1 MAFSYLWHQLH
12 LRGYQIVAVF
22 FFLFLGTWSSTAQ
35 AQRKIEKINLSNH
48 DAKSMHYG
56 FHLSMNLAKFKL
68 EHSQYYVDS
77 LNKPSGSTLF
87 SKGTPGFNI
96 GFVLNKKITDYVD
109 LRFLPGVGFYSRR
122 LNFKNGEGEESIQE
136 FGITAAEFPL
146 LVKLKSERR
155 KNVRMYVVGGAKAS
169 INVGN
174 KKKGDA
180 ATQLEINPND
190 FAIEYGV
197 GVDLF
202 YPFFKFAP
210 EIRFSNGLT
219 NLRSQGNNLGAKS
232 LDRVVTNTVT
242 LYLFFEN

>member
-1 MAFSYLWHQLH
+1 MLILSAWATSLPA
-12 LRGYQIVAVF
+12 R
-22 FFLFLGTWSSTAQ
+22 AQ
-35 AQRKIEKINLSNH
+35 KIDKINLANH

-56 FHLSMNLAKFKL
+56 FHLSLNVAKFKL
-68 EHSQYYVDS
+68 EHSQYYLDS
-77 LNKPSGSTLF
+77 LYKPTGTTIF
-87 SKGTPGFNI
+87 SKGMPGFNI

-109 LRFLPGVGFYSRR
+109 LRFLPGVGFYSRSIDYETA
-122 LNFKNGEGEESIQE
+122 EGEKTKQE

-146 LVKLKSERR
+146 LVKLKSNRR
-155 KNVRMYVVGGAKAS
+155 KNVRMYVVGGVKAA

-174 KKKGDA
+174 KKKGTA
-180 ATQLEINPND
+180 ASQMEINSND
-190 FAIEYGV
+190 FAVEYGV

-210 EIRFSNGLT
+210 ELRFSNGLN
-219 NLRSQGNNLGAKS
+219 NLRSPGNNLGAKS

>member
-1 MAFSYLWHQLH
+1 
-12 LRGYQIVAVF
+12 
-22 FFLFLGTWSSTAQ
+22 LFLIGFQPVQ
-35 AQRKIEKINLSNH
+35 AQQKIKKINLSNH

-56 FHLSMNLAKFKL
+56 FHLSLNVAKFKL

-77 LNKPSGSTLF
+77 VYKPDGSTIF

-96 GFVLNKKITDYVD
+96 DFVLNKKITDYVD
-109 LRFLPGVGFYSRR
+109 LRFLPGVGFYSRT
-122 LNFKNGEGEESIQE
+122 LTFKNAEGDESTQE

-146 LVKLKSERR
+146 LFKFKSERR
-155 KNVRMYVVGGAKAS
+155 KNVRLYVVGGAKAAV
-169 INVGN
+169 NVGN
-174 KKKGDA
+174 KKRGDA
-180 ATQLEINPND
+180 ATALEINAND
-190 FAIEYGV
+190 FAVEYGV

-219 NLRSQGNNLGAKS
+219 NLRAPGRNLGARS
-232 LDRVVTNTVT
+232 LDRVTTNTVT

>member
-1 MAFSYLWHQLH
+1 MASSYLWHQLY
-12 LRGYQIVAVF
+12 LRRHQITII
-22 FFLFLGTWSSTAQ
+22 FLILYLAFNSQTVQ
-35 AQRKIEKINLSNH
+35 AQYKIKKINLSNH
-48 DAKSMHYG
+48 DDKSMHYG
-56 FHLSMNLAKFKL
+56 FHLSLNVAKFKL
-68 EHSQYYVDS
+68 EHSQYYQDTVYTSD
-77 LNKPSGSTLF
+77 GSTIF

-109 LRFLPGVGFYSRR
+109 LRFLPGVGFYSRT
-122 LNFKNGEGEESIQE
+122 LTYKDFEGVESTQE
-136 FGITAAEFPL
+136 FGLTSAEFPL

-155 KNVRMYVVGGAKAS
+155 KNVRMYVVGGAKATV
-169 INVGN
+169 NVGN

-180 ATQLEINPND
+180 VTALEINAND
-190 FAIEYGV
+190 FALEYGV

-219 NLRSQGNNLGAKS
+219 NLRSPGRSLGAKS
-232 LDRVVTNTVT
+232 LDRVTTNTVT

>member
-1 MAFSYLWHQLH
+1 MALPYLWHQLH
-12 LRGYQIVAVF
+12 LHRYQVIVLAS
-22 FFLFLGTWSSTAQ
+22 FLALAISRPAQ
-35 AQRKIEKINLSNH
+35 AQKKIEKVNLPNH
-48 DAKSMHYG
+48 DIKSMHYG
-56 FHLSMNLAKFKL
+56 FHLSANLAKFKL
-68 EHSQYYVDS
+68 EHSQYFLDS
-77 LNKPSGSTLF
+77 VYMPTGTTLF

-122 LNFKNGEGEESIQE
+122 LNYKDAEGKETEQE

-155 KNVRMYVVGGAKAS
+155 KNVRMYVVGGVKAAV
-169 INVGN
+169 NVGN
-174 KKKGDA
+174 KKKGTA
-180 ATQLEINPND
+180 ASQMEINAND

-210 EIRFSNGLT
+210 ELRFSNGLN
-219 NLRSQGNNLGAKS
+219 NLRSPGNNMGARS
-232 LDRVVTNTVT
+232 LNRVVTNTVT

>member
-1 MAFSYLWHQLH
+1 MAFPDLRHQLH
-12 LRGYQIVAVF
+12 LRGYQVIILVFCGILAGSQPAWAQKKIV
-22 FFLFLGTWSSTAQ
+22 
-35 AQRKIEKINLSNH
+35 RMNLSNH
-48 DAKSMHYG
+48 DLKSMHYG
-56 FHLSMNLAKFKL
+56 FHLSLNTAKFKL
-68 EHSQYYVDS
+68 EHAPYFVDS
-77 LNKPSGSTLF
+77 VYKPTGTTIF
-87 SKGTPGFNI
+87 SKGMPGFNI
-96 GFVLNKKITDYVD
+96 GFVLNKRVTHYVD

-122 LNFKNGEGEESIQE
+122 INYTTTDGKETQQE

-155 KNVRMYVVGGAKAS
+155 KNVRVYVVGGAKAA

-174 KKKGDA
+174 KKKGTA
-180 ATQLEINPND
+180 ASQMEINPND

-210 EIRFSNGLT
+210 ELRFSNGLV
-219 NLRSQGNNLGAKS
+219 NLRSPGNNVGAKS

>member
-1 MAFSYLWHQLH
+1 MAFSYFWHQFH
-12 LRGYQIVAVF
+12 LRGYQIAATF
-22 FFLFLGTWSSTAQ
+22 FFLLLAAICQPVQ
-35 AQRKIEKINLSNH
+35 AQKKIEKINLSNH

-56 FHLSMNLAKFKL
+56 FHLSANLAKFKL
-68 EHSQYYVDS
+68 EHSQYFVDS
-77 LNKPSGSTLF
+77 VYKPDGSTLF
-87 SKGTPGFNI
+87 SQGTPGFNI
-96 GFVLNKKITDYVD
+96 GFVLNKKITHYVD

-122 LNFKNGEGEESIQE
+122 LNFKNGEGEESTQE

-155 KNVRMYVVGGAKAS
+155 KNVRVYVVGGAKAS

-180 ATQLEINPND
+180 ATQLEINSND

-210 EIRFSNGLT
+210 ELRFSNGLT
-219 NLRSQGNNLGAKS
+219 NLRSPGNNLGAKS
-232 LDRVVTNTVT
+232 LDRVTTNTVT

>member
-1 MAFSYLWHQLH
+1 MASSYLWHQFY
-12 LRGYQIVAVF
+12 LRGHQVIWGILF
-22 FFLFLGTWSSTAQ
+22 FVLVTGLPNAQ
-35 AQRKIEKINLSNH
+35 AQQKIKKINLSNH
-48 DAKSMHYG
+48 DDKSMHYG
-56 FHLSMNLAKFKL
+56 FHLSLNMAKFRL
-68 EHSQYYVDS
+68 EHSQYYRDS
-77 LNKPSGSTLF
+77 VYRPDGSTIF

-109 LRFLPGVGFYSRR
+109 LRFLPGVGFYSRT
-122 LNFKNGEGEESIQE
+122 LTYKDFEGVESTQE

-146 LVKLKSERR
+146 LFKLKSERR

-169 INVGN
+169 VNVGN

-180 ATQLEINPND
+180 VTSLEINAND

-219 NLRSQGNNLGAKS
+219 NLRSPGNSLGARS
-232 LDRVVTNTVT
+232 LDRVTTNTVT

>member
-1 MAFSYLWHQLH
+1 MAFSYLWHQFH
-12 LRGYQIVAVF
+12 LRGYQIAAAF
-22 FFLFLGTWSSTAQ
+22 FFLFLATCGSTVQ

-56 FHLSMNLAKFKL
+56 FHLSMNLARFKL

-77 LNKPSGSTLF
+77 LYNSNGSTLF

-122 LNFKNGEGEESIQE
+122 LNFKNGEGEESVQE

-190 FAIEYGV
+190 LAIEYGV

-202 YPFFKFAP
+202 YPFFKIAP

-232 LDRVVTNTVT
+232 LDRVTTYTVT